1 MKGAMP
7 ESLNSVYIRGTD
19 LKERG
24 PTALE
29 YFTSQHS

>member
-1 MKGAMP
+1 MKGAGQ
-7 ESLNSVYIRGTD
+7 SLSIRYIFGVY